1 MDNASNEQ
9 ASLCAHIEILVL
21 FSWDMCM
28 PYVALVYTTFVTIC
42 EVNILDYTQACPK
55 IVEH

>member
-1 MDNASNEQ
+1 MHQTNKPVCV
-9 ASLCAHIEILVL
+9 LAHIEILVL

-28 PYVALVYTTFVTIC
+28 PYVALVYTAFVTIC
-42 EVNILDYTQACPK
+42 EVNILDHTQACPK

>member
-1 MDNASNEQ
+1 MNKPVCV
-9 ASLCAHIEILVL
+9 LAHIEILVL

-28 PYVALVYTTFVTIC
+28 PYVAVVYTTFVTIC
-42 EVNILDYTQACPK
+42 EVNILDHTQACPK